1 WVGMDDRIV
10 VGTDGSD
17 SAAKA
22 VAEATRLARAL
33 GGEVHIV
40 SAYRP
45 EHVSGSSLPAR
56 FAGSISSQAQVEA
69 VLDDASSRARIAGV
83 VCTTHAVKGDPA
95 DALVEVVEQVGGTM
109 LVVGNKGLNSKV
121 RFLLGSVP
129 TKVVHHAPCTTVI
142 VHTM

>member
-1 WVGMDDRIV
+1 MDDRIV

-17 SAAKA
+17 SATKT

-45 EHVSGSSLPAR
+45 EHVSGSSLPAE

-83 VCTTHAVKGDPA
+83 ACTTHAVKGDPA
-95 DALVEVVEQVGGTM
+95 
-109 LVVGNKGLNSKV
+109 
-121 RFLLGSVP
+121 
-129 TKVVHHAPCTTVI
+129 TTPRARP
-142 VHTM
+142 